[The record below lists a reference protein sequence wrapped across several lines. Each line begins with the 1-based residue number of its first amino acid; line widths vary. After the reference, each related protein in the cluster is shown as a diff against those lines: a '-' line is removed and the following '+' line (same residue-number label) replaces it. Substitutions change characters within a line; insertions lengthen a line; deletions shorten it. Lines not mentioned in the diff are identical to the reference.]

1 MILIMP
7 LIYILSIVF
16 PCYRMITAGLIYIYK
31 VCRTNY
37 LALPAG
43 PSNIMIFNTKCK
55 KVDIKRDTMAIV
67 RIYTDGA
74 LSEINTRL
82 MSEAGRSAGIRSDTR
97 ALGR

>member
-37 LALPAG
+37 LALSAG

-55 KVDIKRDTMAIV
+55 KVDIREGYYGDIKNIYRRRVLRKSARD
-67 RIYTDGA
+67 
-74 LSEINTRL
+74 
-82 MSEAGRSAGIRSDTR
+82 
-97 ALGR
+97 